1 MSTNEFASKVQAIK
15 ELQVMADELA
25 AEIEAAKDEI
35 KREMEAKGTE
45 KIIAGAFKVRYT
57 TVKATR
63 FDSRAFKADHAD
75 LYGQYTKQTES
86 RRFSIA

>member
-35 KREMEAKGTE
+35 KREMEAKGAE
-45 KIIAGAFKVRYT
+45 QIIAGAFKVRYT

-75 LYGQYTKQTES
+75 LYGQYTKQIES